1 MSPPPQGLP
10 AAPDPWLNARMPST
24 LTSLASAV
32 RALSLLATLVA
43 LGCGSPSPAPDYP
56 TPEDPAIEDSE
67 FAEVLGVEASD
78 DAAEEEEGEDDWVD
92 PSAGEETEEPE
103 KR

>member
-1 MSPPPQGLP
+1 MSPPPQGLR
-10 AAPDPWLNARMPST
+10 AGPDPWLNARMPSI
-24 LTSLASAV
+24 LASLSSAV

-56 TPEDPAIEDSE
+56 TPEDPPLED
-67 FAEVLGVEASD
+67 
-78 DAAEEEEGEDDWVD
+78 EEEDAVEEEVEDDWVD

>member
-1 MSPPPQGLP
+1 MR

-24 LTSLASAV
+24 RTPQKSAA
-32 RALSLLATLVA
+32 RALSVLATLAA

-56 TPEDPAIEDSE
+56 TPQDPPTEETE
-67 FAEVLGVEASD
+67 FAEVPGTET
-78 DAAEEEEGEDDWVD
+78 EEEVGEEEDDWVD

>member
-1 MSPPPQGLP
+1 
-10 AAPDPWLNARMPST
+10 MPSI

-32 RALSLLATLVA
+32 RALSLLATLVRSGVA
-43 LGCGSPSPAPDYP
+43 RPAPRRTTRRP
-56 TPEDPAIEDSE
+56 KTRRSKMSEEDA
-67 FAEVLGVEASD
+67 V
-78 DAAEEEEGEDDWVD
+78 EEEVEDDWVD

>member
-1 MSPPPQGLP
+1 LRP
-10 AAPDPWLNARMPST
+10 APDPWLNARMPSI

-56 TPEDPAIEDSE
+56 TPEDPPLEDGE
-67 FAEVLGVEASD
+67 E
-78 DAAEEEEGEDDWVD
+78 DAVEEEVEDDWVD